1 MDSRPIEWPTA
12 QRAAELRAA
21 YRLLTPDALQL
32 TVALEAGCEALL
44 TNDRTLK
51 RVTELRVLVLDEL
64 EL

>member
-1 MDSRPIEWPTA
+1 
-12 QRAAELRAA
+12 
-21 YRLLTPDALQL
+21 LTDALQIA
-32 TVALEAGCEALL
+32 VALEAGCEAFL